1 MISRIDNLKTH
12 EEKCGKEKIRKSRN
26 YLNNIDCTICDKKF
40 SSTDAMNFHRKE
52 KHIKEGSV
60 GYLLVQEPQK
70 KEENVC
76 RICPFPR
83 KFSNKGNFKKHMVV
97 KHESRNDK
105 INYKN
110 MSLYLAQDEIEEHQN
125 KVISC
130 ELCNEE
136 FSCKTTYKIH
146 ENEVH
151 NQNQNYI
158 CHLCNKEF
166 NSSEK
171 LRKHSSYVHRPLQ
184 LMCSICGKIGKL
196 KCHIEKHIKIH
207 QSPYIK
213 TLKPMGN
220 LQRRQQIRRTKL
232 DVEEFKLKI
241 SNVPEDVQKSIWD
254 QIIKDCPYYINRVQE
269 NPLSEDEVIDLI
281 KSNNLSDR
289 QVLNICHL
297 LRQKWGRQV
306 ITPSISKKLI
316 NRKSIL
322 NQFFSETLLDT
333 SSDICFTT
341 KTGEKLS
348 RSGQDLKVN

>member
-1 MISRIDNLKTH
+1 M
-12 EEKCGKEKIRKSRN
+12 
-26 YLNNIDCTICDKKF
+26 
-40 SSTDAMNFHRKE
+40 
-52 KHIKEGSV
+52 
-60 GYLLVQEPQK
+60 
-70 KEENVC
+70 
-76 RICPFPR
+76 CP
-83 KFSNKGNFKKHMVV
+83 
-97 KHESRNDK
+97 
-105 INYKN
+105 
-110 MSLYLAQDEIEEHQN
+110 
-125 KVISC
+125 
-130 ELCNEE
+130 
-136 FSCKTTYKIH
+136 
-146 ENEVH
+146 
-151 NQNQNYI
+151 
-158 CHLCNKEF
+158 
-166 NSSEK
+166 
-171 LRKHSSYVHRPLQ
+171 
-184 LMCSICGKIGKL
+184 ICGKMGKL

-341 KTGEKLS
+341 KTGKKLS